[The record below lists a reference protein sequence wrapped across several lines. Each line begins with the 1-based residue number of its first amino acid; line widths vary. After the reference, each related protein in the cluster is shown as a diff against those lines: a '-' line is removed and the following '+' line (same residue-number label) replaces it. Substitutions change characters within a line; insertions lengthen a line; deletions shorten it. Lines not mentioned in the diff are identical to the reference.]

1 MQLTVLSRLQVFI
14 PFSNNQGRAAMLTS
28 RRWTYVALIA
38 VGTTAVV
45 LADVKF
51 RSQAAEHIVTPRAFV
66 SQQQD
71 TINTTP
77 IHGSDPSSST
87 YGLDPTRTI
96 DW

>member
-1 MQLTVLSRLQVFI
+1 
-14 PFSNNQGRAAMLTS
+14 MLTS

-38 VGTTAVV
+38 VGTTAVI

-51 RSQAAEHIVTPRAFV
+51 HSQATEHIVVQRAFD

-71 TINTTP
+71 TINTNP
-77 IHGSDPSSST
+77 IHGSDPSAST